1 MAKIKIVHI
10 GMPYTGVGNY
20 IKQIVKYSDLE
31 NFEFYLLCNLK
42 HESVKITEIENS
54 NVLHIKL
61 NRHLNPFFDFVCL
74 LQIIKHLI
82 NVKPSLVHCHSS
94 KPGILARIAAI
105 ILGIPSFYTPH
116 AFAFLNT
123 KSALASKAF
132 LFIERIMAKLPVTL
146 LACSLKELEISR
158 EIVNFS
164 DNKSQVWTNS
174 IYPIEKEYNFNCD
187 SIENDQS
194 IASIGR
200 ICFQKNFDM
209 AVEVLK
215 IIKSKGHNIILNIYG
230 AGYFSPEKE
239 SLLQKIENVGLKKNI
254 FIHDYLDR
262 SIMAKKLSKSLLYI
276 STARY
281 EGLPYSIM
289 EAMSLGIPSIVT
301 DIEGNNELVRDG
313 INGYL
318 ISSFNPK
325 NMANKIVEL
334 IEDNQKREL
343 FGQKAKQIFNDEY
356 NIERNISILEKL
368 YIQHGR

>member
-1 MAKIKIVHI
+1 MKKRIVHI
-10 GMPYTGVGNY
+10 GMPYTGVGSY
-20 IKQIVKYSDLE
+20 IKQIVKYSDSE

-42 HESVKITEIENS
+42 HESIKIAGIENS
-54 NVLHIKL
+54 NIFHINL
-61 NRHLNPFFDFVCL
+61 NRRLNPFLDFVCF
-74 LQIIKHLI
+74 LQIIRHLI
-82 NVKPSLVHCHSS
+82 NIKPSIVHCHSS

-105 ILGIPSFYTPH
+105 ILRIPSFYTPN

-123 KSALASKAF
+123 KSALASQAF
-132 LFIERIMAKLPVTL
+132 LFIERIMAKLPGTL

-164 DNKSQVWTNS
+164 DIKSQVWSNS
-174 IYPIEKEYNFNCD
+174 IYPLEKEYDFNRD
-187 SIENDQS
+187 SVENDQS

-200 ICFQKNFDM
+200 VCFQKNFDM

-215 IIKSKGHNIILNIYG
+215 IIISKGYNINLNIYG

-239 SLLQKIENVGLKKNI
+239 SLLQKIENIGLEENI

-262 SIMAKKLSKSLLYI
+262 SIMAKKLSKSSLYI

-289 EAMSLGIPSIVT
+289 EAMSLGIPSVVT
-301 DIEGNNELVRDG
+301 DVEGNNELVRDG

-318 ISSFNPK
+318 ISSFNSEK
-325 NMANKIVEL
+325 MANKIIEL
-334 IEDNQKREL
+334 IEDNEKRGL
-343 FGQKAKQIFNDEY
+343 FGHKAKQIFNDEY
-356 NIERNISILEKL
+356 NIEKNIRILEKL
-368 YIQHGR
+368 YIQHGS